1 MNYWG
6 SLFLT
11 FWRLEGGWECTIEDA
26 VEKAAETHSVGEMM
40 FDACSKLAAAE
51 RAYEDETNRDFV
63 KLEKVIFWR
72 SFPDIIWSTEHDSHW
87 GHGDANESLEVAKRR
102 LEDDAKL
109 GEERAMGPE
118 GEGWWRGVD
127 RSG

>member
-11 FWRLEGGWECTIEDA
+11 FWRLEGGWDCTIEDA

-63 KLEKVIFWR
+63 SSRRSSSGGPFRTSSGVRSTTVI
-72 SFPDIIWSTEHDSHW
+72 
-87 GHGDANESLEVAKRR
+87 GDTVMLTSL
-102 LEDDAKL
+102 
-109 GEERAMGPE
+109 
-118 GEGWWRGVD
+118 
-127 RSG
+127 